1 MCIRDRAHRYLI
13 DKRPDAIPL
22 GAGDPRIRRSGRK
35 PAAAEALLQVAREWE
50 QDSTPPIPPYEHN
63 PTVFDDF
70 DQYAL
75 DLDWVMEVV
84 FLGAYMPAT
93 IEARDRCRDELA
105 AQLRTRDPRDA
116 EAIVLA
122 TLRLYG
128 MEEEKVRNF
137 LSYLD
142 KRR

>member
-1 MCIRDRAHRYLI
+1 M
-13 DKRPDAIPL
+13 
-22 GAGDPRIRRSGRK
+22 
-35 PAAAEALLQVAREWE
+35 AREWE
-50 QDSTPPIPPYEHN
+50 QDSTPPIPPYEYDSN
-63 PTVFDDF
+63 VADEFDY
-70 DQYAL
+70 YAHE
-75 DLDWVMEVV
+75 LDWVMEVV
-84 FLGAYMPAT
+84 FLGAYIPT
-93 IEARDRCRDELA
+93 SFEARDRCRDELA

-128 MEEEKVRNF
+128 VEEEKVRNF

>member
-1 MCIRDRAHRYLI
+1 
-13 DKRPDAIPL
+13 L

-50 QDSTPPIPPYEHN
+50 QDPTPPIPPYEHK
-63 PTVFDDF
+63 PTVFDVF
-70 DQYAL
+70 DQYAH

-84 FLGAYMPAT
+84 FLGMYIPTDA
-93 IEARDRCRDELA
+93 EARDRCRDELA
-105 AQLRTRDPRDA
+105 SQLRTRDPRNA